1 MISVIIPVYNAEK
14 YLTHTIRCL
23 QAQTCTDFEVLLVN
37 DGSADRSA
45 QICAE
50 SAKADTRFRV
60 LTQENQGVS
69 AARNKGLAASKGEY
83 ITFLDADDEVP
94 DNYLETLYRALADSG
109 CAMVVCDVAV
119 VDSGCETVRFTMPP
133 QKLTQQ
139 QALRF
144 LLTRQGINSGP
155 CAKMFRRE
163 VLDGLAFPAL
173 KAYEDILFVVEAMC
187 RCKCIATTDET
198 EYRYIQ
204 NTGSAMSTFAK
215 MPSGDIVTAS
225 ERLMDFIVKRP
236 ELDPRCFYITAS
248 HLMQYALPLT
258 QREGAE
264 AKAFVAAAQK
274 VYMRHRRNIRCC
286 AAFSWKEKLMYLLF
300 AHGWLYHDKKIRR
313 I

>member
-14 YLTHTIRCL
+14 YLARTIRCL
-23 QAQTCTDFEVLLVN
+23 QAQTDADFEVLLVN
-37 DGSADRSA
+37 DGSIDRSA

-50 SAKADTRFRV
+50 AAATDARFQV

-69 AARNKGLAASKGEY
+69 AARNNGLASSKGEY
-83 ITFLDADDEVP
+83 ITFLDADDEIP
-94 DNYLETLYRALADSG
+94 DNYLEALRRALADSS
-109 CAMVVCDVAV
+109 CAAAVCDVVV
-119 VDSGCETVRFTMPP
+119 VDNGRETVRFTLPP

-139 QALRF
+139 QALHY

-155 CAKMFRRE
+155 CAKLFRRE

-187 RCKCIATTDET
+187 RCECIAITDET

-204 NTGSAMSTFAK
+204 NTGSAMSAFAK
-215 MPSGDIVTAS
+215 MPSADIVTAS
-225 ERLMDFIVKRP
+225 ERLMDFIVKHP

-264 AKAFVAAAQK
+264 AKAFVAAVRK
-274 VYMRHRRNIRCC
+274 VYMRHRRDIRCC
-286 AAFSWKEKLMYLLF
+286 AAFPWKEKMVYLLF
-300 AHGWLYHDKKIRR
+300 AYGWLYHDKKIKR